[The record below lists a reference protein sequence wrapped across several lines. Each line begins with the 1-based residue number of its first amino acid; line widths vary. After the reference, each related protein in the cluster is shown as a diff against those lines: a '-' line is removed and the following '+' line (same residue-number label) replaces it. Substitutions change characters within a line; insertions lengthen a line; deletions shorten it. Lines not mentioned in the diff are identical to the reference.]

1 MASHDKKKAVDSDSG
16 GHMAEPLKRLFTRD
30 EYYAM
35 AEAGILKPEDRVEL
49 IEGEI
54 YWMTPIGNRHALC
67 VTLLNDQLGAL
78 AVREQL
84 SVSPQNPV
92 HLNDFSEP
100 QPDLAL
106 IERRMAGLSRAHP
119 SPGEIY
125 LVVEV
130 AESSL
135 EYDQRSKVPLYA
147 RNNIPEVWLVD
158 LTRNVVEVYRDPSR
172 DGYRSV
178 QRLRRGD
185 RIAPQAF
192 PDFEIAVESILP

>member
-1 MASHDKKKAVDSDSG
+1 
-16 GHMAEPLKRLFTRD
+16 MAEPLKRLFTRD

-54 YWMTPIGNRHALC
+54 YRMTPIGNRHALC
-67 VTLLNDQLGAL
+67 VTLLNDRLSVL

-106 IERRMAGLSRAHP
+106 IERRQIGLSRSHP

-125 LVVEV
+125 LVIEV

-135 EYDQRSKVPLYA
+135 DYDQRRKVPLYA
-147 RNNIPEVWLVD
+147 RNGVPEVWVVD
-158 LTRNVVEVYRDPSR
+158 LTRHLIEVHREPAR

-178 QRLRRGD
+178 QRLHQGD

-192 PDFEIAVESILP
+192 PDFEIDIASILP